1 MKTIAQQLNV
11 KDFPFEIKDNDGN
24 LIYYEESN
32 GYWSKKEY
40 NSNGKVIYHENSYG
54 PWQKWEYDSSENV
67 IYYENSD
74 GVIRDDRSKQSCE
87 GKIVEIDGKK
97 YQLKEIQ

>member
-11 KDFPFEIKDNDGN
+11 KDFPFEIRDKNGN

-32 GYWSKKEY
+32 GYWSKREY

-54 PWQKWEYDSSENV
+54 SWQKWGYDSSENV

-74 GVIRDDRSKQSCE
+74 GVISNDRSKPSCE

-97 YQLKEIQ
+97 YQLKEVK